1 LLEIGLGTIKKI
13 KQIAKKILFC
23 TEEVMSSYG
32 THQLGNSKVRFS
44 VDEHMSMPAIN
55 NTILV
60 IDELCRNN
68 R

>member
-1 LLEIGLGTIKKI
+1 
-13 KQIAKKILFC
+13 
-23 TEEVMSSYG
+23 MSSYG

-68 R
+68 RW